1 VKVKPEDD
9 VEGQVDDVVVNA
21 EEDEI
26 VKPGDDGM

>member
-1 VKVKPEDD
+1 